1 MPIVQVHPL
10 IGFKYL
16 DFFRK
21 AQKYY
26 DFLLKNEIN
35 KKTIQKDS
43 HFEMT
48 KISKVFCGYYRFE
61 MTIIFTAKSFPYD
74 KKYDYHFES

>member
-43 HFEMT
+43 PLEMIEFREFFAVT
-48 KISKVFCGYYRFE
+48 IVSK
-61 MTIIFTAKSFPYD
+61 
-74 KKYDYHFES
+74 